1 MSSQE
6 DITLVNL
13 HMQVNK
19 PIIDSPLLMAS
30 YVTHLA
36 QVRCSNWSGCCL
48 PFGADAFST
57 PLFQQN
63 EDGGLVYI
71 GMYCKRALF
80 VIFQLTTIYV
90 ISVWTTSFLGC
101 KLVPH
106 FDTYSNWREVRI
118 VSRESN
124 NSTSAHNVSSIAQ
137 SLPRSHPWD
146 PNVIIRTTD
155 NVKHTES
162 KFSVAFNN
170 RNYLFW
176 IPLISICRRWLWIY
190 VLPKWYSDTKFNNS
204 SSERPSRNNC
214 HTASLRGSS
223 KV

>member
-36 QVRCSNWSGCCL
+36 QLRCANWSTCCL
-48 PFGADAFST
+48 PFGADSFST

-63 EDGGLVYI
+63 DDGGLVYI
-71 GMYCKRALF
+71 G
-80 VIFQLTTIYV
+80 
-90 ISVWTTSFLGC
+90 S

-118 VSRESN
+118 VSR
-124 NSTSAHNVSSIAQ
+124 TDGSATAQ
-137 SLPRSHPWD
+137 QHMTQSAPRAHPWD
-146 PNVIIRTTD
+146 PSVMLRGAAGSAEGVTIQ
-155 NVKHTES
+155 KHGEGSTQ
-162 KFSVAFNN
+162 KQVAV
-170 RNYLFW
+170 
-176 IPLISICRRWLWIY
+176 ISI
-190 VLPKWYSDTKFNNS
+190 
-204 SSERPSRNNC
+204 
-214 HTASLRGSS
+214 G
-223 KV
+223 